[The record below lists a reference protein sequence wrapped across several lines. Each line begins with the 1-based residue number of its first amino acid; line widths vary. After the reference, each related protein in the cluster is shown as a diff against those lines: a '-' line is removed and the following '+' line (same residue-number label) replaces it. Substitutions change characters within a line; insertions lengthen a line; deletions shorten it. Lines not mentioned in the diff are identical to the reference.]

1 VEVEAATLA
10 DCGGRPAGWVRGRPD
25 EEESRRKGGTRFR
38 LWLGTD
44 DLAVGA
50 SSLQRRGRCTKGV
63 MQTAGAAV
71 KAARAG

>member
-1 VEVEAATLA
+1 VEVEAASLA

-50 SSLQRRGRCTKGV
+50 PLFKGGGDARR
-63 MQTAGAAV
+63 A
-71 KAARAG
+71 